1 MTSMLVT
8 MHPVWQ
14 SAIAVLG
21 VTIAA
26 ALMLQVIVQRFLSH
40 RLRREHTELGTA
52 IFSVIGVTYAVLL
65 TFVATTA
72 WEQHTA
78 AESLARH
85 EANAVDALY
94 RVSQATPAET
104 GAAVR
109 TALTS
114 YVEHV
119 IEVEWPAQIAG
130 HPIPSSSPL
139 VTALDRAVLASAP
152 EVAWDPS
159 VRGFMI
165 STLAELVSVR
175 RDRLLATHGTIP
187 DLVWIVLLSGG
198 ALMMCFS
205 FMLEAPN
212 VVVHMVMTAALVI
225 SGMLVLLLVAGLS
238 SPFQGEVTIP
248 PDAYVDVL
256 VGMRG
261 ER

>member
-1 MTSMLVT
+1 
-8 MHPVWQ
+8 
-14 SAIAVLG
+14 
-21 VTIAA
+21 
-26 ALMLQVIVQRFLSH
+26 
-40 RLRREHTELGTA
+40 
-52 IFSVIGVTYAVLL
+52 
-65 TFVATTA
+65 
-72 WEQHTA
+72 
-78 AESLARH
+78 
-85 EANAVDALY
+85 
-94 RVSQATPAET
+94 
-104 GAAVR
+104 
-109 TALTS
+109 
-114 YVEHV
+114 
-119 IEVEWPAQIAG
+119 
-130 HPIPSSSPL
+130 
-139 VTALDRAVLASAP
+139 
-152 EVAWDPS
+152 
-159 VRGFMI
+159 MI

-212 VVVHMVMTAALVI
+212 VVVHMVMTAALVM